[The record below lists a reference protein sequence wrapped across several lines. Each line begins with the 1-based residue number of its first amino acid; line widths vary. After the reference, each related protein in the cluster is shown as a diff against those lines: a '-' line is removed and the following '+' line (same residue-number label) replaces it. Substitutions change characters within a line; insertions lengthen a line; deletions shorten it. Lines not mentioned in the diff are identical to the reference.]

1 MGGEGLLCP
10 TNMVKKQNN
19 PVPSTKMTRGTKNL
33 IKEAIQETKSCNRY
47 DILFYMTEKLEER
60 FPGGTLDYQL
70 KRMNLQTTSQI
81 LDAIDTYA
89 YRVSKRGDEE
99 DIGLTD

>member
-1 MGGEGLLCP
+1 
-10 TNMVKKQNN
+10 MVKRQHN
-19 PVPSTKMTRGTKNL
+19 PVPSKKMTRGTKNL
-33 IKEAIQETKSCNRY
+33 IKEAIQETKSNNRY

-89 YRVSKRGDEE
+89 YRISRRGDDDEE
-99 DIGLTD
+99 GYMD